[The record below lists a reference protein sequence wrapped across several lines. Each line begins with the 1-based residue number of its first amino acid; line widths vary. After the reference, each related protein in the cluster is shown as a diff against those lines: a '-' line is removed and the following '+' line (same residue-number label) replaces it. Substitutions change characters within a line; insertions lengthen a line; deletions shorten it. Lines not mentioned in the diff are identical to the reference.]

1 MLTVSIGGITQSP
14 LPAMHWEPQRQTE
27 HMPALCVPVTCR
39 DLKEKGQGPSLSTLS
54 RFWALSTPT
63 TTTPEQPQQR
73 AEEHHAGRE
82 NSGLQSSD
90 QRVAALSGN
99 AKS

>member
-27 HMPALCVPVTCR
+27 HMSALRVPVTCR

-54 RFWALSTPT
+54 RFWALSTPPPPHQNNLSKGLKST
-63 TTTPEQPQQR
+63 MQGGRIQGPR
-73 AEEHHAGRE
+73 ALTRE
-82 NSGLQSSD
+82 
-90 QRVAALSGN
+90 
-99 AKS
+99 